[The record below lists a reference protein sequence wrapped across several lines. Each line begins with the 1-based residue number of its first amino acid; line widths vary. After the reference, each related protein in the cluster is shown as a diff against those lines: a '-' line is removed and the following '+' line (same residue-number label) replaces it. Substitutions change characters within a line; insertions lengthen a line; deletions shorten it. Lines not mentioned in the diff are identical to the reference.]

1 MKFMEIARRI
11 GARVHQTAPSSRI
24 QRPAEDAKPFTGWI
38 LHAR

>member
-11 GARVHQTAPSSRI
+11 ARVHQPAASTRI
-24 QRPAEDAKPFTGWI
+24 QRPAQDAKPFTGWI